1 MAAVSAVALETIITH
16 KTDRSEIFL
25 LGLQVFQTPLLR
37 FKIKSSR
44 VKIAYLCVCILEVLV
59 CALNTFYS
67 VLGRPSLKKWLHL
80 VPVKFEEFERHMMIR
95 RFQRNVSI

>member
-25 LGLQVFQTPLLR
+25 LGLQVFQTLVLR

-59 CALNTFYS
+59 CALNNFYS
-67 VLGRPSLKKWLHL
+67 VLDTPLKKWLHL
-80 VPVKFEEFERHMMIR
+80 VPVKFEEFKRHMMIR
-95 RFQRNVSI
+95 RFQRIFFI